1 MLCVSVCVCVCVCVC
16 VRVCQCV
23 CVSVC
28 VCALACMCTCT
39 LSVNIQ
45 VVIANQLDTRK
56 RMVVLVSNS
65 EETPITMTDDEM
77 SRGDEIE
84 QKIVDNI
91 VKLHNTFIITNK

>member
-1 MLCVSVCVCVCVCVC
+1 MYVFVCVCVCQCVCVCVC
-16 VRVCQCV
+16 
-23 CVSVC
+23 
-28 VCALACMCTCT
+28 AHACLCTCT
-39 LSVNIQ
+39 LSVNLQ

-84 QKIVDNI
+84 QKIVDTI